1 MALKVVLLGVSHKTA
16 PVEVRERLALSEAA
30 VEALLSGFRRTRGLR
45 ELAYLGTCNRAE
57 LLAAADLEQ
66 NWQEPLAELLAH
78 AAQFSAGEFAPHV
91 YYLEERDAVQHLF
104 LVASSLDSMVV
115 GETEVLGQLKVA
127 YRTAQQNGS
136 LGPLLHAL
144 FQRAFRVAKQLHASC
159 TLGWGRVSV
168 ASVAVEFASHI
179 FQDFH
184 GKTALVLGAGE
195 MARLI
200 LEHLR
205 EQGLGQV
212 LVLNRSRERA
222 GVLAAELGAQAHGL
236 EELEEL
242 LPAGDVVLV
251 STGAPTPIVTAAMVA
266 RALRRR
272 RGRPVFLVDVSVPR
286 NVEGGVADLAG
297 VYLYDIDDLRAVA
310 EKNQARREAQVV
322 TCLERVE
329 VEAERFMNRLRAREV
344 GPLVTALRERAHSQA
359 EEELR
364 ELLAQSPLPPEEEER
379 LKELLRRL
387 VNRLLHEPT
396 EALKVLSAR
405 DDGFLYVD
413 ALRRLFDLS
422 EPLGEGS
429 RGAPRVDDQ

>member
-1 MALKVVLLGVSHKTA
+1 VSHKTA
-16 PVEVRERLALSEAA
+16 PIEVRERLALSEAA
-30 VEALLSGFRRTRGLR
+30 VEGLLSGFRRTRGLR

-57 LLAAADLEQ
+57 LLAAADPKPS
-66 NWQEPLAELLAH
+66 WQEPLAGLLAQ
-78 AAQFSAGEFAPHV
+78 AAQFPGERLAPHL
-91 YYLEERDAVQHLF
+91 YYLEESDAVRHLF

-115 GETEVLGQLKVA
+115 GETEVLGQLKLA
-127 YRTAQQNGS
+127 YRTAEQNGS

-144 FQRAFRVAKQLHASC
+144 FQRAFRVAKQLHATC

-179 FQDFH
+179 FQDFR

-205 EQGLGQV
+205 GRGLSQV

-222 GVLAAELGAQAHGL
+222 DALAAELGAQAHGL
-236 EELEEL
+236 EELEEM

-251 STGAPTPIVTAAMVA
+251 STGAPTPVVTVEMAA
-266 RALRRR
+266 RAVRRR
-272 RGRPVFLVDVSVPR
+272 RGRPVFVVDVSVPR
-286 NVEGGVADLAG
+286 NVEEAVGSLAG

-329 VEAERFMNRLRAREV
+329 AETERFMNRLRAREV

-364 ELLAQSPLPPEEEER
+364 EMLAHSPLSPQEEER

-387 VNRLLHEPT
+387 VNRLLHGPT
-396 EALKVLSAR
+396 EAVKLLSTR
-405 DDGFLYVD
+405 EDGFLYVD

-422 EPLGEGS
+422 ETE
-429 RGAPRVDDQ
+429 D

>member
-16 PVEVRERLALSEAA
+16 PIEVRERLVLSEAA
-30 VEALLSGFRRTRGLR
+30 VEGLLSGFRRAKGLH

-57 LLAAADLEQ
+57 LLAAADSGPT
-66 NWQEPLAELLAH
+66 WQEPLAELLAQ
-78 AAQFSAGEFAPHV
+78 AAQFPAAQFAPHL

-115 GETEVLGQLKVA
+115 GETEVLGQLKAA

-136 LGPLLHAL
+136 LGALLHAL
-144 FQRAFRVAKQLHASC
+144 FQRAFRVAKQLHATC
-159 TLGWGRVSV
+159 ALGWGRVSV

-179 FQDFH
+179 FQDFR

-195 MARLI
+195 VARLI

-205 EQGLGQV
+205 EQGLSHV

-222 GVLAAELGAQAHGL
+222 AALARELGAEAHGL
-236 EELEEL
+236 DELEEL

-251 STGAPTPIVTAAMVA
+251 STGAPTPVVTAAMVA
-266 RALRRR
+266 RAARRR
-272 RGRPVFLVDVSVPR
+272 RGRPVFVVDVSVPR
-286 NVEGGVADLAG
+286 NVDGAVAGLAG
-297 VYLYDIDDLRAVA
+297 VYLYNIDDLHAVA
-310 EKNQARREAQVV
+310 EENQARRQAQVV
-322 TCLERVE
+322 SCLERVE
-329 VEAERFMNRLRAREV
+329 VEAERFMNRLRAREA

-364 ELLAQSPLPPEEEER
+364 DLLAHSPVPPEEEER

-396 EALKVLSAR
+396 EALKLLSER

-422 EPLGEGS
+422 DTE
-429 RGAPRVDDQ
+429 D